1 MTCYPW
7 MHFFLSNSRICRLR
21 QRPVLRFER
30 PSHWGCAISHWWT
43 SRRDRTPVTIR
54 GVRGATFGLQGFSIS
69 VASYC
74 QVPARD
80 KNHMRDVIPGY
91 GSQPEA
97 KKDSEKSSQIE
108 HSPKEL
114 HAK

>member
-21 QRPVLRFER
+21 QRAVLRFER

-43 SRRDRTPVTIR
+43 SRRDRTSVTIR
-54 GVRGATFGLQGFSIS
+54 GARGANVRATRVSIS

-80 KNHMRDVIPGY
+80 IESYAGRHPGLWVST
-91 GSQPEA
+91 GS
-97 KKDSEKSSQIE
+97 KKSESEKLSQMQP
-108 HSPKEL
+108 SP
-114 HAK
+114 